1 MLQDVTTEIRPTPG
15 SAARVIWQATR
26 ACERACVD
34 CPMAS
39 DQWRDPGELSTIE
52 AMLLLNRLRARGCE
66 LLSVTGGD
74 PLRREDLD
82 QLVRHASRLGMEV
95 EVWLPGGI
103 VPPGPGRLDRLRDAG
118 MRRLV
123 VRSCGEAA
131 GDDHAAGTIA
141 AARSAGI
148 PAEEP
153 ACGTAFTISPSGELV
168 GSLLS

>member
-1 MLQDVTTEIRPTPG
+1 MLQDVTTEARPTPS
-15 SAARVIWQATR
+15 SATRMVWQATR

-39 DQWRDPGELSTIE
+39 ERWRDPGELSTIE
-52 AMLLLNRLRARGCE
+52 AMLLLNRLRARGCG

-74 PLRREDLD
+74 PLRREDLEN
-82 QLVRHASRLGMEV
+82 LVRHASRLGMEV

-103 VPPGPGRLDRLRDAG
+103 VPPGAGRLDRLRAAG
-118 MRRLV
+118 VTRIV

-131 GDDHAAGTIA
+131 EDHAAGTVA

-148 PAEEP
+148 PAEER
-153 ACGTAFTISPSGELV
+153 AHGAAVTISPSGEIV
-168 GSLLS
+168 GSLSN